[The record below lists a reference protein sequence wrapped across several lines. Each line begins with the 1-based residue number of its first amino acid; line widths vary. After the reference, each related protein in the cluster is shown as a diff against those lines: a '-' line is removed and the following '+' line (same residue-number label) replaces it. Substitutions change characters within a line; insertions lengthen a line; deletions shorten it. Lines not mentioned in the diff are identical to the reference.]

1 MPGIF
6 LLFFHAAA
14 GGRTTGDIIL
24 VVNVGEWLF
33 QAVHALPPPAG
44 GTVGQRHL

>member
-1 MPGIF
+1 
-6 LLFFHAAA
+6 
-14 GGRTTGDIIL
+14 
-24 VVNVGEWLF
+24 VGEWLF